1 MCACAC
7 VSDSGQLEKQLEDVS
22 LARRDLEDSSK
33 HVKTLER
40 RVKSVAQEKD
50 DMHKVEASCVSST
63 YGASII

>member
-1 MCACAC
+1 M
-7 VSDSGQLEKQLEDVS
+7 SDSGQLEKQLEDVS